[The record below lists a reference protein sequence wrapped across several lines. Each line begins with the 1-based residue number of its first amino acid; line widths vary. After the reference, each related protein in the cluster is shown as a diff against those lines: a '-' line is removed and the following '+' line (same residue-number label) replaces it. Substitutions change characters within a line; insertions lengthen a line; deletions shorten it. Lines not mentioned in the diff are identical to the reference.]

1 MNGIKFAGR
10 LGNQLFQYAFGQ
22 SLAKKLDTKVFY
34 IFQNTGLNKTIINQY
49 FKLKDFNILK
59 NKLYEFW
66 YVIAYKKK
74 VQDFSNILILSDI
87 EPKVNSIISGFFQS
101 EYFFRNVIDEVK
113 LKFEIKNKYKRKFEK
128 KYSNFFKNNKTIVIH
143 IRLGDYKVQGNELLG
158 GIDLSLPFEYYHNIL
173 NMIPNIEN
181 YSLLFLSD
189 EIEKIKNEFNIYIN
203 ANFEENDLIIDFQI
217 IQNADISIISNSTFA
232 WWAAY
237 LSNNK
242 STIVYAPKYWLG
254 FKVKKEYPTGIML
267 TNWNWIDVD
276 L

>member
-74 VQDFSNILILSDI
+74 VQDLSNILILSDI

>member
-22 SLAKKLDTKVFY
+22 SIAKKLNTKVFY
-34 IFQNTGLNKTIINQY
+34 IFYNAGINKTIINQY
-49 FKLKDFNILK
+49 FKLKDFNKVK
-59 NKLYEFW
+59 NKFYEFW
-66 YVIAYKKK
+66 YAIAYKKK
-74 VQDFSNILILSDI
+74 IQDFSNILCLSDF
-87 EPKVNSIISGFFQS
+87 EPKVNSIISGYFQS

-143 IRLGDYKVQGNELLG
+143 IRLGDYKVHGNNMLG
-158 GIDLSLPFEYYHNIL
+158 GIDLTLPFEYYHNIL
-173 NMIPNIEN
+173 NKIPNLES
-181 YSLLFLSD
+181 YSLLFISD

-203 ANFEENDLIIDFQI
+203 AKFEENDLIIDFQI
-217 IQNADISIISNSTFA
+217 IQNADICIISNSTFA

>member
-10 LGNQLFQYAFGQ
+10 LGNQLFQFAVGQ
-22 SLAKKLDTKVFY
+22 SIAKKLNTKVFY
-34 IFQNTGLNKTIINQY
+34 IFQNTGINKTIINQY
-49 FKLKDFNILK
+49 FKLKDFNKVK
-59 NKLYEFW
+59 NKFYEFW
-66 YVIAYKKK
+66 YCIAYKKK
-74 VQDFSNILILSDI
+74 VQDFPNSFSLSDFNPI
-87 EPKVNSIISGFFQS
+87 VNTIISGYFQS

-113 LKFEIKNKYKRKFEK
+113 LKFEIKNKYKRKFKK
-128 KYSNFFKNNKTIVIH
+128 KYSNFFRSNKTIVIH
-143 IRLGDYKVQGNELLG
+143 IRLGDYEVQGNDLLG

-173 NMIPNIEN
+173 NMIPNMEN

-189 EIEKIKNEFNIYIN
+189 EIEKIKNEFNIYKN

-217 IQNADISIISNSTFA
+217 IQNADICIISNSTFA

-242 STIVYAPKYWLG
+242 STKVYAPKYWLG